1 VTINRVGSMITVFF
15 TGQAVTDFESA
26 STTNTHLFS
35 VWFHGLLRRGVYWPA
50 SNYEAAFLS
59 YAHSE
64 KDIDMMIE
72 AARNAFQLL
81 T

>member
-1 VTINRVGSMITVFF
+1 MITVFF
-15 TGQAVTDFESA
+15 TDQEVTDFESA
-26 STTNTHLFS
+26 STTDTDLFKR
-35 VWFHGLLRRGVYWPA
+35 WFHGLLSRGIYWPA

-64 KDIDMMIE
+64 EDIGRMVE
-72 AARNAFQLL
+72 AGRESFMELSKVV